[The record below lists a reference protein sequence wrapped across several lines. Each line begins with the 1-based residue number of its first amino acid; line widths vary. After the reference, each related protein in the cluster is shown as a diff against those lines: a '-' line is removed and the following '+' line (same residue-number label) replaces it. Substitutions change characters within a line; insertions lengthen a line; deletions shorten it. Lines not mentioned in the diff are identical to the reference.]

1 VSEDRLQKYLSR
13 AGISSRRHA
22 EELILAGRVRV
33 GGKLVTELGT
43 KVDSTRARVEVDGRL
58 VLSQP
63 FVYILLHKPR
73 GYVTTLRDPEGRPTV
88 VSLVANLKIRVV
100 PVGRLDFATS
110 GVLLLTNDGDFNVK
124 LQHPS
129 HGAQKVYHAKVRGL
143 VDQGRLE
150 RWRQSIDIQG
160 KSTRPADVR
169 VLQLEDDKTWLSI
182 AINEGKNRQIR
193 RLGDQAGNPVLRLIR
208 MEYAG
213 LTVSGLRPG
222 QWRHLTRQE
231 LLDLKQRFGVP
242 RRVAHAPPAEPAPTR
257 RSGLRAEPA
266 PTRRSGPR
274 ATKSRTQRRPV
285 RSR

>member
-1 VSEDRLQKYLSR
+1 MSEDRLQKYLSR

-43 KVDSTRARVEVDGRL
+43 KVDSSRARVEVDGRL

-63 FVYILLHKPR
+63 FAYILLHKPR

-88 VSLVANLKIRVV
+88 ASLVANLRVRVV

-110 GVLLLTNDGDFNVK
+110 GVMLLTNDGDFNAK

-129 HGAQKVYHAKVRGL
+129 HGAQKIYNAKVRGR
-143 VDQGRLE
+143 VEPSHLE
-150 RWRQSIDIQG
+150 RWQKSIDVQG
-160 KSTRPADVR
+160 KSTKPAEVR
-169 VLQLEDDKTWLSI
+169 VLRVEDDKTWLAIS
-182 AINEGKNRQIR
+182 INEGKNRQIR
-193 RLGDQAGNPVLRLIR
+193 RLGEQAGNPVLRLVR
-208 MEYAG
+208 VEYAG

-231 LLDLKQRFGVP
+231 LLNLKQTFGVP
-242 RRVAHAPPAEPAPTR
+242 HRVPHAPPVEPVATH
-257 RSGLRAEPA
+257 
-266 PTRRSGPR
+266 RSGPR
-274 ATKSRTQRRPV
+274 ASKSRTQRRPT
-285 RSR
+285 RSRR

>member
-1 VSEDRLQKYLSR
+1 MSEDRLQKYLSR

-88 VSLVANLKIRVV
+88 ASLVANLRIRIV

-110 GVLLLTNDGDFNVK
+110 GVLLLTNDGDFNAK

-129 HGAQKVYHAKVRGL
+129 HGAQKVYHAKVRGS
-143 VDQGRLE
+143 VGPIGLE
-150 RWRQSIDIQG
+150 RWRKSIDIQG
-160 KSTRPADVR
+160 KSTQPADVR
-169 VLQLEDDKTWLSI
+169 VLQVEEDKTWLTIS
-182 AINEGKNRQIR
+182 INEGKNRQIR
-193 RLGDQAGNPVLRLIR
+193 RLGDQAGNSVLRLIR
-208 MEYAG
+208 VEYAG

-222 QWRHLTRQE
+222 HWRHLTRQE
-231 LLDLKQRFGVP
+231 LLNLKQRFGVP
-242 RRVAHAPPAEPAPTR
+242 HRIPHAPPAEPPATR
-257 RSGLRAEPA
+257 RAS
-266 PTRRSGPR
+266 PR
-274 ATKSRTQRRPV
+274 ASPRASKSRTQRRPT
-285 RSR
+285 RSRQ